1 MVRMRLMQR
10 VSDMLDSGLG
20 SRHMHIYHGCCT
32 SCPPAR
38 VTEQV
43 TKIAGPELW
52 FPPSAT
58 QRMGHPFFVR
68 LPRKADSSG

>member
-52 FPPSAT
+52 YAKDGAPLFRAAAAES
-58 QRMGHPFFVR
+58 RFFWIIE
-68 LPRKADSSG
+68 